1 VGGGAEVAPLKAMRQ
16 AGVSAALGTD
26 NVANNNTYDLFNEMQ
41 IAAKLMSL
49 RERQPAAI
57 PARDV
62 LEMATLGSARA
73 SGLGDEIG
81 SLEPGKKA
89 DFITLDLTASGFSQT
104 SFTDGCIKIGIN
116 RRWSASKILL
126 KEVA

>member
-1 VGGGAEVAPLKAMRQ
+1 MGGGAEVAPLKAMRQ
-16 AGVSAALGTD
+16 TGVNAALGTD

-62 LEMATLGSARA
+62 LEMATLGGARA
-73 SGLGDEIG
+73 LGLGDEIG
-81 SLEPGKKA
+81 SLKLARKP
-89 DFITLDLTASGFSQT
+89 T
-104 SFTDGCIKIGIN
+104 SSRST
-116 RRWSASKILL
+116 
-126 KEVA
+126 